1 MPTEMS
7 LDGKYSNC
15 LLSLL
20 SFDLLYR
27 LGKEE
32 FLQSLGHPRGNGK
45 WPLGGNW
52 LKGVIA
58 FTNFQTK
65 T

>member
-7 LDGKYSNC
+7 LDRKQR

-20 SFDLLYR
+20 FFGLLYH

-45 WPLGGNW
+45 
-52 LKGVIA
+52 
-58 FTNFQTK
+58 
-65 T
+65 